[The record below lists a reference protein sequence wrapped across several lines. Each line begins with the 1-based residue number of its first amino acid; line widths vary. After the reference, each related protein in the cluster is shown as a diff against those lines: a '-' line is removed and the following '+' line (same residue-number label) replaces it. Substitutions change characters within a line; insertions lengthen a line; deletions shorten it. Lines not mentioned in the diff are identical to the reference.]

1 MERREIQRIRRERK
15 ERKEKRMNKYFEI
28 QADSD
33 LYRKYFAYKK
43 DIPKIVAAYKEVCE
57 KFGIEA
63 AEFMPR
69 KSRLYIIPT
78 EADVEKLGKFM
89 KKTCCGEFKRNSEPC
104 KMWVSLVKDIENF
117 EKPKLFYY
125 FDLLGHR
132 WKERLFA
139 VEDKLY
145 CSIESDG
152 EVSTPD
158 FAIEMKASE
167 FYKIIESIEESEG

>member
-1 MERREIQRIRRERK
+1 MD
-15 ERKEKRMNKYFEI
+15 KYFEI
-28 QADSD
+28 QADCD
-33 LYRKYFAYKK
+33 LYRKYFAYKN
-43 DIPKIVAAYKEVCE
+43 DAPKVVAAYKEVCE
-57 KFGIEA
+57 KFGIETKQFYVTKA
-63 AEFMPR
+63 YLR
-69 KSRLYIIPT
+69 IVPT
-78 EADVEKLGKFM
+78 EADREKFESLM
-89 KKTCCGEFKRNSEPC
+89 KKTNYGEFKKNSEPC

-132 WKERLFA
+132 WKERVFE
-139 VEDKLY
+139 VENKLY
-145 CSIESDG
+145 CLIESDG